1 MPSIPE
7 LTRSS
12 SFIFSG
18 TVMEH
23 GRSTVP
29 DVPSSDKLV
38 VVRLDRPLRVDPVL
52 GDLRGKMITV
62 AAIAPASLSAGQQ
75 AVFFT
80 QSWVH
85 GRGIAVREIEHRDI
99 AQEHEVVAAVAQL
112 PQLHLSDRLQSA
124 ELVVAAEVV
133 RIQPVPRASFERNAA
148 HWAEAELRVTEA
160 LHGRPAA
167 STLVYFPTS
176 DHPVWARAPRFQQH
190 QKGIFILRSPS
201 RRTPSEASLPANALV
216 APDPA
221 DYQPDSQ
228 LQEVEKLLGAIR

>member
-7 LTRSS
+7 LILSS

-38 VVRLDRPLRVDPVL
+38 VVRLDRPLHVDPVL

-62 AAIAPASLSAGQQ
+62 AAIAPASLTAGQQ

-80 QSWVH
+80 HSWAH

-99 AQEHEVVAAVAQL
+99 AQEHEVAAAVAQL

-124 ELVVAAEVV
+124 EPTSRIIPQPKLQTPKRRWGRV
-133 RIQPVPRASFERNAA
+133 RFPLLPGPISAWPWTLPSPCA
-148 HWAEAELRVTEA
+148 HWPSPLS
-160 LHGRPAA
+160 RP
-167 STLVYFPTS
+167 LTS
-176 DHPVWARAPRFQQH
+176 
-190 QKGIFILRSPS
+190 S
-201 RRTPSEASLPANALV
+201 
-216 APDPA
+216 
-221 DYQPDSQ
+221 
-228 LQEVEKLLGAIR
+228 